1 MKRSQPRSLPIWRP
15 TCKRLTRKMP
25 SLILFLTSSL
35 LEIETKATAAYLE
48 FYKTWMKE
56 HTTSS
61 KGHAAHR
68 YVICLDDSGSMSGQ
82 RFKAAS
88 QAVKEF
94 AEGAKAINQGTASA
108 VSLVMFSG
116 TSRVACNKT
125 PLEKHSECTGS
136 ITYQPGWGTTFV
148 DPLQDAMRLIEK
160 GKDKYDKQFIM
171 FYTDGQ
177 AIYPNN
183 EVEHMKSFMVK
194 FPGKL
199 EFFAISESDSDALT
213 GICTRLYP
221 SSPLS
226 EHCKSL
232 VKPQQIST
240 AIAADLA
247 PNEHGI
253 CSSIS
258 LDMMPVP
265 RAGCQPFSS
274 SKTPQCSA

>member
-1 MKRSQPRSLPIWRP
+1 MRRAREEKSAQKFAHLASDLQEAH
-15 TCKRLTRKMP
+15 KKDAL
-25 SLILFLTSSL
+25 SHSL
-35 LEIETKATAAYLE
+35 LDKLLAGDRDKATAAYLE

-240 AIAADLA
+240 AMQQTLRRMNMAYVQA
-247 PNEHGI
+247 
-253 CSSIS
+253 
-258 LDMMPVP
+258 
-265 RAGCQPFSS
+265 
-274 SKTPQCSA
+274 